1 MTRVDRGNNSI
12 LVLGAGELGIAVL
25 RGLSD
30 TRSGADRPHLS
41 VLLRPPPEGADAA
54 AAFEQTKALQ
64 SLGVAVVRADIAA
77 ASEDGLAG
85 VFAPFPTVVC
95 CTGFVG
101 GSGTQR
107 KITAAV
113 LKAGIER
120 YIPWQFGVDY
130 DAVGRGSGQDVWDE
144 QLDVREMLRGQSRT
158 RWTIVSTGMFTS
170 FLFEPSFRLVD
181 LESNRVHALGSWDN
195 RLTVTTPE
203 DVGRLVAAVLA
214 IEPQLLDQVVF
225 VAGDTISYWE
235 LADTVDR
242 VLSRTVDRVLWSV
255 PHLRSE
261 LAAHP
266 DDGTS
271 KYHLAFA
278 RDDGVAW
285 PKEHTF
291 NAKHGIAVIDV
302 PTWLRTW
309 RDEQAAPAARGMS
322 VQLDDR
328 AAVRIARPEQTIQSP
343 EPDASAM
350 LALAE
355 SYYGFW
361 NSGSTALFDAAVSPA
376 YIDRT
381 LPSERAQGP
390 AGLAQAV
397 AAFFE
402 AFPNGRVH
410 VLQQVITGNRIVS
423 HLRVT
428 GRFTGLRKEC
438 QGEGQRI
445 DYLATDIMRVA
456 DGRIVENWH
465 VEDHETLNRQLGP
478 VTAKLCKLAI

>member
-1 MTRVDRGNNSI
+1 MTEVDRDTSSI
-12 LVLGAGELGIAVL
+12 LVLGAGELGMAVL
-25 RGLSD
+25 RSLSEK
-30 TRSGADRPHLS
+30 RGGADRPHLS
-41 VLLRPPPEGADAA
+41 VLVRPLPEAVTAATALEQVEALR
-54 AAFEQTKALQ
+54 
-64 SLGVAVVRADIAA
+64 SLGVDIVRADIAA
-77 ASEDGLAG
+77 ASEDDLAT

-113 LKAGIER
+113 LKAGAER
-120 YIPWQFGVDY
+120 YVPWQFGVDY
-130 DAVGRGSGQDVWDE
+130 DVVGRGSGQDVWDE

-170 FLFEPSFRLVD
+170 FLFEPSFGLVD
-181 LESNRVHALGSWDN
+181 LENNRVHALGGWDN

-203 DVGRLVAAVLA
+203 DIGLLVATILA
-214 IEPQLLDQVVF
+214 ADPPLLDRVVF
-225 VAGDTISYWE
+225 VAGDTISYRE

-255 PHLRSE
+255 PHLRSD

-266 DDGTS
+266 DDGTR
-271 KYHLAFA
+271 KYRLAFA
-278 RDDGVAW
+278 RDNGVAW
-285 PKEHTF
+285 PKERTF
-291 NAKHGIAVIDV
+291 NAERGIAVIDV
-302 PTWLRTW
+302 PTWLRAW

-322 VQLDDR
+322 MRLDDR
-328 AAVRIARPEQTIQSP
+328 TAALIARPERTIQSP
-343 EPDASAM
+343 EPDAPAM

-361 NSGSTALFDAAVSPA
+361 NNGSTALFVATVSPD
-376 YIDRT
+376 YIDCT
-381 LPSERAQGP
+381 LPAGRAQGP
-390 AGLAQAV
+390 AGLAQAG

-402 AFPNGRVH
+402 AFPDGRVH
-410 VLQQVITGNRIVS
+410 VLQQVIAGDRIVS
-423 HLRVT
+423 HLRIT
-428 GRFTGLRKEC
+428 GRFTGLREGRR
-438 QGEGQRI
+438 GEGHRI

-465 VEDHETLNRQLGP
+465 VEDHNTLHRQIG
-478 VTAKLCKLAI
+478 